1 MESVVLWV
9 AWTNL
14 SNGTSGVA
22 SVTKVK
28 PGFAHTGTGVVTASA
43 MGNLVEY
50 VGARGTFNVP

>member
-1 MESVVLWV
+1 METVVLWV

-22 SVTKVK
+22 SVAKDK
-28 PGFAHTGTGVVTASA
+28 PGLAHTGTGVVAASA

-50 VGARGTFNVP
+50 VGARGIFNVP